1 MRLVF
6 LFTMSLIASTV
17 YAEQVEVPMDI
28 GVGPAGLMWNGPVS
42 ADQPFHYALSISAGA
57 VLDKKQIKKH
67 GKRIPKKYRKMAQ
80 TLDEVR
86 IGHILVPDTVIIS
99 PKINH
104 TGMYGVNWSPLKL
117 GLPLVSKPFRLKLT
131 VKPVLTYTFIHS
143 DLVEI
148 GTTHFLRPGISG
160 GVSLELPLF
169 GPFRCSVHARSQ
181 VYIPQATGGSVVDL
195 GLTENGLA
203 DNAIWHVAQVA
214 LRIHYRFPYRTRL

>member
-1 MRLVF
+1 MNGLNPLYSKYLLGGVF
-6 LFTMSLIASTV
+6 YAVGSSFNDVTRSLAW
-17 YAEQVEVPMDI
+17 
-28 GVGPAGLMWNGPVS
+28 LMLNKWKCQWILGWPCGFNSQPVS

-67 GKRIPKKYRKMAQ
+67 GKRIPKKYRKMAK

-148 GTTHFLRPGISG
+148 GTTHFLRPGVSG
-160 GVSLELPLF
+160 G
-169 GPFRCSVHARSQ
+169 
-181 VYIPQATGGSVVDL
+181 
-195 GLTENGLA
+195 
-203 DNAIWHVAQVA
+203 
-214 LRIHYRFPYRTRL
+214 